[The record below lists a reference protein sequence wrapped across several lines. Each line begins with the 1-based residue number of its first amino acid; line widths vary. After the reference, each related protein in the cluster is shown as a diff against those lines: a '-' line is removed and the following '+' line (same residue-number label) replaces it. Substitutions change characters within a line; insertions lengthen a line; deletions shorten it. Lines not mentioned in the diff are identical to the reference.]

1 MTDLHDLRSRL
12 RDDVRRGPSPEDGGS
27 GKSYGL
33 IFATCGLVIGFALVM
48 FVPRFF
54 FQSSGTAT
62 VRDVGAP
69 RPGVET
75 KAPENAVS
83 PTRYAG
89 KNADQIGLIADDV
102 CAQRVQTAKA
112 PRLAGE
118 PLTDF
123 LNADGLKRVNDQI
136 TCLLTEA
143 PARYCSNAQRR
154 MIVEEITIYFRGI
167 ELANK
172 SGAVKGPDGRTVV
185 PDSRILSAIEARLRD
200 GQLTSANRDALS
212 ADAPRWVRDRLV
224 KIEPHKATLCPEKP
238 WWQVWK

>member
-12 RDDVRRGPSPEDGGS
+12 REDVRRGPSSDEGGS
-27 GKSYGL
+27 GKSFGL

-54 FQSSGTAT
+54 QTGGTAT
-62 VRDVGAP
+62 VTVRDAP
-69 RPGVET
+69 RPEAN
-75 KAPENAVS
+75 APVS
-83 PTRYAG
+83 SAARYAG

-102 CAQRVQTAKA
+102 CAQRVKTAKA

-123 LNADGLKRVNDQI
+123 LNADGLAHANDQM
-136 TCLLTEA
+136 TCLLTEG
-143 PARYCSNAQRR
+143 PARFCSNAQRR
-154 MIVEEITIYFRGI
+154 MIVEEVTLYFRGI

-172 SGAVKGPDGRTVV
+172 SGAVKGPDGRGVL
-185 PDSRILSAIEARLRD
+185 PDPRVLSAIEARLRD
-200 GQLTSANRDALS
+200 GQLTTANRDVLS

-224 KIEPHKATLCPEKP
+224 KIEPRKATLCPEKP